1 MNFKH
6 ILILASALAV
16 FAACKKSDE
25 VEPDKVSVK
34 PGTVAVSGAGDT
46 KTLSV
51 TSNGDWKAS
60 VDKEWVHIAPLS
72 GNASTKSITV
82 LVDENTTGA
91 ERSALI
97 TVTCGSAKGEATVTQ
112 SAEATEEGTIAN
124 AEDFLAFVEEGAA
137 SATEADEF
145 NISADIDLEGAEIAP
160 IPSFAGTLDG
170 NNHKV
175 YNYKVVSKELT
186 SGLILTNNGVVKN
199 LILGSS
205 DGTSYDG
212 KSEVGFDGNQESA
225 PSHIGGVCAINAG
238 TIENVKQ
245 FAKVITTVGNTA
257 VTGISGLVGAITS
270 PATIKDCEN
279 HASIVASGTTA
290 GETYIAGV
298 AGYVNNAD
306 ALIDHCVNAVPVE
319 ATIAINKASMFAGVV
334 ARCNLGAK
342 VVDCQNLAPVKYVW
356 SDQGQSGNYIMVAGV
371 VGALY
376 TTSSAIRCVNK
387 AEVSSTNQQVT
398 RMGGVVGTLNSQGIV
413 EECVNEGEIKLTVAN
428 PNGNWQSVAGVVG
441 FEEKV
446 NNGNVIRKNVN
457 KGNVNVDVNIVG
469 THSANRVHAGGIL
482 GLGNLGVELYE
493 NTNEANITAI
503 NRAAASASNATQ
515 LEVGGIVG
523 GLRGEGSFSR
533 DNENKGAVSC
543 TGPEY
548 AMAGGIAGH
557 MGTLAG
563 ATDDALLTMEN
574 DKNTGAIVGSDAT
587 KTGSIAGV
595 STATI
600 TGSTAAGSV
609 NGTTLTDANFVKLA
623 VGTNTGKLVDLK
635 SPTGGTASSKELAV
649 SPLELRVAADA
660 VSASFAVTSNTAWTV
675 STTADWLTSYTTSG
689 TNDGTVEVAFAAYT
703 NKDADREAVFTATAE
718 GADPVEFKLIQSK
731 LLDSAPHNIPSADE
745 FKLFLQELQNET
757 PDLARW
763 QDATSGEVTITAD
776 INLGGETLAPGK
788 AFDGVL
794 DGKDHKVYNF
804 KVASTAN
811 NSGLILTNNG
821 TIKNLILGSSDG
833 TSYDGVSEV
842 GFAAGAAKNNHVGG
856 LCAYNAGT
864 IQNVKQFAKVVSGGN
879 SGETSGI
886 GGIAGSAVA
895 VASFIGC
902 HNYAELSVGNTAA
915 ETYIGGIVGNVNTG
929 SAEKVVTVENCTNNV
944 PLTLSIINTRA
955 VCFGGIIGRTNFVA
969 EVSYCTNNEAISY
982 VQPEATGGNF
992 IHIAGVAGAI
1002 YNNSTVR
1009 NCVNN
1014 GKVSSDRLQVSRIGG
1029 IVGTLNKGGTVSSCT
1044 NNGEVELKQNAA
1056 NDNWQAAGGI
1066 VGFQEAVD
1074 KPNVIKGNTNNASV
1088 TVVVENVTSH
1098 ANKVSAGGIIGTC
1111 AKTLEISGN
1120 TNKGAVSVTN
1130 AKAGPVYAGGIVGWM
1145 KDAECFTSGNVN
1157 SGSVAAA
1164 TSDNSSL
1171 AAGGVAGYLSVAGSY
1186 CSEDKNTGAVT
1197 CALAANTGSIAGVN
1211 VGELRNCMAGGSVNG
1226 AALAAGNLAS
1236 LTQGSSS
1243 TGTATGTTLAE

>member
-1 MNFKH
+1 MKFKH

-16 FAACKKSDE
+16 LAGCKKSEE
-25 VEPDKVSVK
+25 VEPAKVSLK
-34 PGTVAVSGAGDT
+34 PGTIAVSGAGDT

-51 TSNGDWKAS
+51 TANGEWKAS
-60 VDKEWVHIAPLS
+60 VNKEWVHIAPIS

-91 ERSALI
+91 ERSAVI
-97 TVTCGSAKGEATVTQ
+97 TVTCGSAKGETTVNQ
-112 SAEATEEGTIAN
+112 SADATEEGTIAN
-124 AEDFLAFVEEGAA
+124 ADDFLAFVKDAA
-137 SATEADEF
+137 AATEADEF
-145 NISADIDLEGAEIAP
+145 NISADIDLGGAEIAP
-160 IPSFAGTLDG
+160 IPAFAGVLDG

-175 YNYKVVSKELT
+175 YNYKVVSKEMT

-225 PSHIGGVCAINAG
+225 PSHIGGVCALNAG

-245 FAKVITTVGNTA
+245 FAKVVTIVGNTA
-257 VTGISGLVGAITS
+257 ITGISGLVGAITS
-270 PATIKDCEN
+270 PATVKDCEN
-279 HASIVASGTTA
+279 HASVVATGTTA

-306 ALIDHCVNAVPVE
+306 ALIDHCVNKAPVE
-319 ATIAINKASMFAGVV
+319 VTIAIVKASMFAGVV

-342 VVDCQNLAPVKYVW
+342 VVDCQNLAPVKYIW

-387 AEVSSTNQQVT
+387 AIVSSTNQQVT
-398 RMGGVVGTLNSQGIV
+398 RMGGIVGTLNSQGTV
-413 EECVNEGEIKLTVAN
+413 EECVNEGEVNLNVAN
-428 PNGNWQSVAGVVG
+428 DNGNWQSVAGIVG

-446 NNGNVIRKNVN
+446 ESGNVIRKNVN
-457 KGNVNVDVNIVG
+457 KGDVNVDVKIVG
-469 THSANRVHAGGIL
+469 THTLNRVHVGGIL
-482 GLGNLGVELYE
+482 GVGNLGVELYE
-493 NTNEANITAI
+493 NVNEANITAI
-503 NRAAASASNATQ
+503 NRAAANGSNATQ
-515 LEVGGIVG
+515 MEVGGIVG
-523 GLRGEGSFSR
+523 GLRGTGTFSR

-543 TGPEY
+543 TGPEF

-557 MGTLAG
+557 MGSLAG
-563 ATDDALLTMEN
+563 ATEDALLTMEN
-574 DKNTGAIVGSDAT
+574 DKNTGAVVGSDAS

-660 VSASFAVTSNTAWTV
+660 VSASFTVTSNAAWTV

-703 NKDADREAVFTATAE
+703 SKDADREAVFTATAE
-718 GADPVEFKLIQSK
+718 GADPVEFKLIQTK
-731 LLDSAPHNIPSADE
+731 VLDTAPHNIPSADE
-745 FKLFLQELQNET
+745 FKLFLKELQNET

-763 QDATSGEVTITAD
+763 QDNSEVIKVEADIDLDGEV
-776 INLGGETLAPGK
+776 LLPGK
-788 AFDGVL
+788 TFSGVL
-794 DGKDHKVYNF
+794 DGQNHKIYNF
-804 KVASTAN
+804 KVASKEN

-821 TIKNLILGSSDG
+821 TIKNLVLGSSDG
-833 TSYDGVSEV
+833 TSYDGKSEV
-842 GFAAGAAKNNHVGG
+842 GFDASAAKNNHIGG

-864 IQNVKQFAKVVSGGN
+864 IENVKQFAKVVCNGTN
-879 SGETSGI
+879 GETSGV
-886 GGIAGSAVA
+886 GGIAGSSVA
-895 VASFIGC
+895 VASFKNC
-902 HNYAELSVGNTAA
+902 HNYAQLSITGNTVS

-929 SAEKVVTVENCTNNV
+929 SADIVVSIENCVNHV
-944 PLTLSIINTRA
+944 AQTLGIINAKA
-955 VCFGGIIGRTNFVA
+955 VCFGGVVGRTNFVA
-969 EVSYCTNNEAISY
+969 ELSYCTNDADISY
-982 VQPEATGGNF
+982 VQPDATGGTF

-1002 YNNSTVR
+1002 YNNSSVK

-1029 IVGTLNKGGTVSSCT
+1029 VVGTLNKGGIVSSCT
-1044 NNGEVELKQNAA
+1044 NNGEVVLKQKAA
-1056 NDNWQAAGGI
+1056 NDNWQSAGGI
-1066 VGFQEAVD
+1066 VGFHEAVSE
-1074 KPNVIKGNTNNASV
+1074 PNVIKDNTNNASV
-1088 TVVVENVTSH
+1088 TVEVENATTH
-1098 ANKVSAGGIIGTC
+1098 GNKVCAGGIIGLS
-1111 AKTLEISGN
+1111 ANVLEISGN

-1130 AKAGPVYAGGIVGWM
+1130 AKAGRVNAGGIIGWM
-1145 KDAECFTSGNVN
+1145 NKASSFTSKNVN
-1157 SGSVAAA
+1157 TGSVTAA
-1164 TSDNSSL
+1164 TSDNADLS
-1171 AAGGVAGYLSVAGSY
+1171 AGGVAGFLIAGAS
-1186 CSEDKNTGAVT
+1186 CSGDKNTGAVI
-1197 CALAANTGSIAGVN
+1197 CALAANTGSVAGVN
-1211 VGELRNCMAGGSVNG
+1211 AGELNNCIAGGSVNG
-1226 AALAAGNLAS
+1226 TALAAGNLAS